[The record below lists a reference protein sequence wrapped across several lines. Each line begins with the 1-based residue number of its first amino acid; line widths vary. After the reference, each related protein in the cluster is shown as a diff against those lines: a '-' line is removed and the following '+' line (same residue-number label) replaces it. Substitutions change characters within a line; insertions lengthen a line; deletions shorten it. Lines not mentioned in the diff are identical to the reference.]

1 VERSSQL
8 ASQTRL
14 DQRTRDRRP
23 FQISDFLAPGQ
34 PHGLAR
40 YGELYRP
47 LVEKSFRRAAGP
59 EDMLNRL
66 SLHRGQQFPQGTWL
80 PVKLLHRFLIQA
92 HRNAVAVARMADEL
106 ALLRKAV
113 DRLDRGVVILTR
125 NQRIQIATA
134 RARQWLVEYFGSPS
148 VTDRLPDVLRSW
160 LRQRTSLPDTHG
172 VRPWEVLVVHRE
184 GKRLGVRLLSDAHQT
199 FLLFEERKRVEPTFL
214 ERLGITRRE
223 AEVLA
228 DVAEGKTDT
237 EIGTRLKISPRT
249 VNKHLENIFR
259 KLEVKTRTAAALRAL
274 GEC

>member
-1 VERSSQL
+1 VPSQ
-8 ASQTRL
+8 A
-14 DQRTRDRRP
+14 
-23 FQISDFLAPGQ
+23 
-34 PHGLAR
+34 HGLAR
-40 YGELYRP
+40 YGELHWS
-47 LVEKSFRRAAGP
+47 LVEKSFRLEAGP
-59 EDMLNRL
+59 ESMLNRL
-66 SLHRGQQFPQGTWL
+66 SLHRSQQFPQGTLL

-92 HRNAVAVARMADEL
+92 HRNAVAVARTADEL

-113 DRLDRGVVILTR
+113 DGLDRGVVILTR

-148 VTDRLPDVLRSW
+148 VTDGLPDVLQSW
-160 LRQRTSLPDTHG
+160 LRQRTSLRDTHG

-184 GKRLGVRLLSDAHQT
+184 GKRLAVRLLSDADQT
-199 FLLFEERKRVEPTFL
+199 FLLFEERKRVEPVFL

-249 VNKHLENIFR
+249 VKKHLENIFR

-274 GEC
+274 AEC